1 MMNDEDRMQWLYASL
16 DRRQRPEDVAD
27 NILALL
33 DRDLTIKERA
43 CLQQAAKGSL
53 RQNLV
58 GYTSMLEEFAAP
70 VGMDLQ
76 VAKALELFTTAYPLD
91 LQLCDRPEVVEQFI
105 LHIGKEIHKSFGSNN
120 FQADR
125 LNRQAR
131 SDLGMD
137 ISKRRYNKLFRHL
150 VRMETRL
157 QKLIYQ
163 LKKLMFTKVGK
174 SGLAQTI
181 DRAEFARYRDTACFI
196 AYYVARS
203 NLRSEFTIYGQQRP
217 YDEIADLLFQRCRN
231 TAETNWWA
239 ISHVYPTQ
247 EVLGYL
253 IDSQKGELLGRW
265 YEILTEIATLLERV
279 WDSSK
284 IERSTMIVRRGNDS
298 STWNSTATAW
308 NTARKNWIAL
318 LYAMGAEEIL
328 QTICVGKVL
337 RLMAADV
344 VAWHRSAGGQLDP
357 DTSVWSELPLP
368 WEVLSG
374 RQSCTLA
381 LVEATCRKY
390 VVDPVQKGWT
400 TPPPSN
406 LPVAFKPTPELV
418 HGVSVANPM
427 LAKVLRDAGFFS
439 GKTVNRS
446 IPSNHDLHQDT
457 LLEHRQRLQDRTDGV
472 E

>member
-33 DRDLTIKERA
+33 DLDLTIKERA

-91 LQLCDRPEVVEQFI
+91 LQLCDRPEAVEQFI
-105 LHIGKEIHKSFGSNN
+105 LHIGKEIHKSFNSNN

-239 ISHVYPTQ
+239 IAHVYPTQ
-247 EVLGYL
+247 EILGYL

-279 WDSSK
+279 WDSSN
-284 IERSTMIVRRGNDS
+284 IDRSTMIVRRGNDS

-308 NTARKNWIAL
+308 NTDSFKLTKANR
-318 LYAMGAEEIL
+318 
-328 QTICVGKVL
+328 C
-337 RLMAADV
+337 
-344 VAWHRSAGGQLDP
+344 
-357 DTSVWSELPLP
+357 
-368 WEVLSG
+368 
-374 RQSCTLA
+374 
-381 LVEATCRKY
+381 
-390 VVDPVQKGWT
+390 
-400 TPPPSN
+400 N
-406 LPVAFKPTPELV
+406 L
-418 HGVSVANPM
+418 
-427 LAKVLRDAGFFS
+427 LAKIG
-439 GKTVNRS
+439 T
-446 IPSNHDLHQDT
+446 IHQCLDKNT
-457 LLEHRQRLQDRTDGV
+457 SAPI
-472 E
+472 

>member
-1 MMNDEDRMQWLYASL
+1 MMTDNDRIQWLYASL

-27 NILALL
+27 TIISVL
-33 DRDLTIKERA
+33 DRDLTSTERN

-53 RQNLV
+53 QQNLV
-58 GYTSMLEEFAAP
+58 GYTSMLEDFARP
-70 VGMDLQ
+70 EGLDLQ
-76 VAKALELFTTAYPLD
+76 AAKALDLFATAYPLD
-91 LQLCDRPEVVEQFI
+91 LQVCDRPEAVEAFI
-105 LHIGKEIHKSFGSNN
+105 RHISLEIHKSFGGNN
-120 FQADR
+120 FKADR

-131 SDLGMD
+131 SDRGMD

-157 QKLIYQ
+157 ARLIYQ
-163 LKKLMFTKVGK
+163 LKKLTFTKVGK
-174 SGLAQTI
+174 SGLAHEI
-181 DRAEFARYRDTACFI
+181 AWEEFARYRDTACFI

-203 NLRSEFTIYGQQRP
+203 NLRSEFTIYGQQRS
-217 YDEIADLLFQRCRN
+217 YDNIADMLFQRCRSN
-231 TAETNWWA
+231 AETNWWA
-239 ISHVYPTQ
+239 IAHVYPTQ

-253 IDSQKGELLGRW
+253 IDSQKGNLLGKW
-265 YEILTEIATLLERV
+265 YGILTEIATLLEEV
-279 WDSSK
+279 WHSST
-284 IERSTMIVRRGNDS
+284 IDRSTMIVRRSNDS

-318 LYAMGAEEIL
+318 LYAMEAEEIL

-344 VAWHRSAGGQLDP
+344 VAWHRSQGGQLDP
-357 DTSVWSELPLP
+357 DTAVWNELPLP

-374 RQSCTLA
+374 QQSCTLE
-381 LVEATCRKY
+381 LVETTCHKHH
-390 VVDPVQKGWT
+390 VDPVQKGWT
-400 TPPPSN
+400 TPPPSK

-439 GKTVNRS
+439 GKTANGS
-446 IPSNHDLHQDT
+446 IDPDGNLHQDT
-457 LLEHRQRLQDRTDGV
+457 LIEHYRRVQDGTDRV
-472 E
+472 V